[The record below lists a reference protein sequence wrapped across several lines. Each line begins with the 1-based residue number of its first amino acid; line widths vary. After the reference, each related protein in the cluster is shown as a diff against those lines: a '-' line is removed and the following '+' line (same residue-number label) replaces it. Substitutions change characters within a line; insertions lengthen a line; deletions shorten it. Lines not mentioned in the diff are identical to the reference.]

1 MLTAEEARKAGINA
15 CIDLI
20 GRDFV
25 EQNKDSATAAY
36 SLTATKYGAVDCF
49 VGVGDRE
56 KRENDGTLVLDSTSK
71 FQYQAVCSVSL
82 IDGMVTFNE
91 DLCIFP
97 KREN

>member
-25 EQNKDSATAAY
+25 MQNKDSATSAY
-36 SLTATKYGAVDCF
+36 SLAATKYGAVDCF

-56 KRENDGTLVLDSTSK
+56 KRENDRALVLDSTSK

-82 IDGMVTFNE
+82 IDGMITFNE
-91 DLCIFP
+91 NICVVP
-97 KREN
+97 QRN